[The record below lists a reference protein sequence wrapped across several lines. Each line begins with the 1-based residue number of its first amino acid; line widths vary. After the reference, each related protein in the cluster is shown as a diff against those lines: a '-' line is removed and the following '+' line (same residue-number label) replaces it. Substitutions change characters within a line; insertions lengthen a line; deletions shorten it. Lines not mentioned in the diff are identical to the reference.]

1 MLAKSRFIAGIICF
15 IIAVLIFIFGKGRIP
30 TTSGVAFTILGVIMV
45 AISKKK

>member
-15 IIAVLIFIFGKGRIP
+15 IIAIIIFIYGKGRFP
-30 TTSGVAFTILGVIMV
+30 TTSGVAFTVLGIIMV